1 MAKKL
6 KACVDCGNMINV
18 TAKTCGKCDFT
29 DPFGEERLKK
39 KLSRNF
45 FVLFIIIIVVG
56 LFYLSRF
63 GFTNPLEIIRQPF
76 R

>member
-6 KACVDCGNMINV
+6 KACVDCGNMISV
-18 TAKTCGKCDFT
+18 TAKTCGKCDST

-39 KLSRNF
+39 KLSRT
-45 FVLFIIIIVVG
+45 FVVLVIIVVG